1 MPWGRVAAITSAVT
15 AVLWLCLD
23 SGMGDTPPPP
33 AGTSVA
39 LLLLSAVFGIGT
51 WVMRAGGRP
60 ERVPL
65 LAGLAIGAGAYAL
78 VRLTLPG

>member
-1 MPWGRVAAITSAVT
+1 MPWGRVAAITSAVI

-23 SGMGDTPPPP
+23 SGMGDAPAP

-51 WVMRAGGRP
+51 WVMQAGGRP

-65 LAGLAIGAGAYAL
+65 LAGLAIGAGVYAL
-78 VRLTLPG
+78 VRLTLPE